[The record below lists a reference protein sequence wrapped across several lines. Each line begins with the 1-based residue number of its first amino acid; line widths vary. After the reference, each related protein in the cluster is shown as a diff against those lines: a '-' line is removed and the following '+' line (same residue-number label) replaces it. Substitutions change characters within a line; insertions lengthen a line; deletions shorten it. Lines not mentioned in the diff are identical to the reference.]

1 MHVHIVGRMTFIDRK
16 ADDSAVPT
24 DRVVRSTETAGAPGA
39 TTTDAGQPDPANRVV
54 AGHIT
59 SGSGWTARTWILL
72 VVLAGALFLD
82 GLDVSMVGVALP
94 SIGKDLGLDQSELQ
108 WIVGGYVLGYGGLLL
123 LGGRVSD
130 LLGRRRVFL
139 TALSVFALASVAS
152 ALIDVNMAIVALRFI
167 KGVAAAF
174 TVPAGLSIITT
185 TFAEG
190 PARNRALSIYTVCGA
205 SGFSLGLVF
214 GGLLTE
220 WSWRATLMFPGPVA
234 LLLLCAGLSVVPRG
248 ERVTFSW
255 AQFDVLGAVTS
266 TGALLLLVFAV
277 VRAPEVGW
285 ASATTIGTFV
295 GAAVLA
301 VAFLV
306 VEIRHRHP
314 LVRLSIL
321 RSYLLV
327 HANIS
332 GALMFGGY
340 VAFQFV
346 VTLYLQDSLG
356 WTPLTMALA
365 FLPAGLI
372 VAASATRMDRVLD
385 KVPTP
390 VLMVFGFAAFLG
402 GYLWFARVS
411 PGMGYAEFL
420 LPTIILLGIGFALTF
435 PSVTSQ
441 GTAGVDDEEQGLAS
455 GLVNTSV
462 QIGGAV
468 MLAVVTAVLASSG
481 EPARHGALLG
491 GMTTAIWLVST
502 LSVVGLVSSLAVSWS
517 RRRRAEAAVVAPNVV
532 TTTASEGELDA
543 DNVRLAPQQCARC

>member
-1 MHVHIVGRMTFIDRK
+1 MAFTDRK
-16 ADDSAVPT
+16 SSDLSDASRRTGPPRAP
-24 DRVVRSTETAGAPGA
+24 ETLS
-39 TTTDAGQPDPANRVV
+39 GQPDPAGHVA
-54 AGHIT
+54 AGHVT
-59 SGSGWTARTWILL
+59 SGSGWPGRTWLLL

-94 SIGKDLGLDQSELQ
+94 SIGADLDLGQSQLQ
-108 WIVGGYVLGYGGLLL
+108 WIVSGYVLGYGGLLL

-139 TALSVFALASVAS
+139 GALAVFAIASVAS
-152 ALIDVNMAIVALRFI
+152 AVVDIEMLIVALRFI

-234 LLLLCAGLSVVPRG
+234 VLLFLAGLRVVPRG
-248 ERVTFSW
+248 EQVQFRW

-277 VRAPEVGW
+277 VRAPAAGW
-285 ASATTIGTFV
+285 ASAATIGTFV
-295 GAAVLA
+295 AAAVLA
-301 VAFLV
+301 IAFV
-306 VEIRHRHP
+306 GIEVRHPHP
-314 LVRLSIL
+314 LVRLGIL

-327 HANIS
+327 HANVS

-340 VAFQFV
+340 VSFQFV

-356 WTPLTMALA
+356 WTPLAMALA

-372 VAASATRMDRVLD
+372 VAASAIRMDRVLD
-385 KVPTP
+385 RVPTP
-390 VLMVFGFAAFLG
+390 LLMVGGFAAFLG
-402 GYLWFARVS
+402 GYLWFARAQ
-411 PGMGYAEFL
+411 PGMGYVNFL
-420 LPTIILLGIGFALTF
+420 LPTIVLLGIGFALTF
-435 PSVTSQ
+435 PSVTAQ
-441 GTAGVDDEEQGLAS
+441 GTAGVDDDEQGLAS

-468 MLAVVTAVLASSG
+468 MLAVVTAILASSG
-481 EPARHGALLG
+481 QPTRHGELLG
-491 GMTTAIWLVST
+491 GMTTAIWLVSG
-502 LSVVGLVSSLAVSWS
+502 LSVVGLLGSLTVSWFGRRSAALASPGSQPQAS
-517 RRRRAEAAVVAPNVV
+517 RSGEMPPADEDCDAV
-532 TTTASEGELDA
+532 
-543 DNVRLAPQQCARC
+543 PQLCDQG

>member
-1 MHVHIVGRMTFIDRK
+1 MRVHIVPDMTLT
-16 ADDSAVPT
+16 DDTVANPARLPIGHV
-24 DRVVRSTETAGAPGA
+24 
-39 TTTDAGQPDPANRVV
+39 TT
-54 AGHIT
+54 
-59 SGSGWTARTWILL
+59 GSGWSAGVWILL

-94 SIGKDLGLDQSELQ
+94 SIGADLGMGQSELQ
-108 WIVGGYVLGYGGLLL
+108 WIVSGYVLGYGGLLL

-139 TALSVFALASVAS
+139 AALSVFAIASVAS
-152 ALIDVNMAIVALRFI
+152 ALVDINAVIVALRFI

-234 LLLLCAGLSVVPRG
+234 ALLFLAGLSVVPRATSG
-248 ERVTFSW
+248 PVRW
-255 AQFDVLGAVTS
+255 AHFDVLGALTS
-266 TGALLLLVFAV
+266 TGALLLLVFGV

-285 ASATTIGTFV
+285 ASPSTIGTFV
-295 GAAVLA
+295 AAT
-301 VAFLV
+301 VAAIVFV
-306 VEIRHRHP
+306 VIEMRHRHP
-314 LVRLSIL
+314 LVRLGIL

-327 HANIS
+327 HANVS

-346 VTLYLQDSLG
+346 VTLYLQQSLG
-356 WTPLTMALA
+356 WTPLSMALA

-372 VAASATRMDRVLD
+372 VALSAIRMDRVLD
-385 KVPTP
+385 RIPTP
-390 VLMVFGFAAFLG
+390 LLMVLGFGAFIA
-402 GYLWFARVS
+402 GYLWFSRAQ
-411 PGMGYAEFL
+411 PGMGYANFL
-420 LPTIILLGIGFALTF
+420 LPTIILLGIGFAATF
-435 PSVTSQ
+435 PSVTAQ
-441 GTAGVDDEEQGLAS
+441 GTSGVDDDEQGLAA

-468 MLAVVTAVLASSG
+468 MLAVVTAVLTSSG
-481 EPARHGALLG
+481 TTVRSGELLG
-491 GMTTAIWLVST
+491 GMHTAI
-502 LSVVGLVSSLAVSWS
+502 GLVSALSAVGLLGAVTVSWIA
-517 RRRRAEAAVVAPNVV
+517 RRRAPSDTDNRPEPSQDDSVETIAAAP
-532 TTTASEGELDA
+532 APELC
-543 DNVRLAPQQCARC
+543 RQR

>member
-1 MHVHIVGRMTFIDRK
+1 MRMHIVIGMAFTDRK
-16 ADDSAVPT
+16 VVSPAVPGHT
-24 DRVVRSTETAGAPGA
+24 GAPRA
-39 TTTDAGQPDPANRVV
+39 PHDASPLDPADHVA
-54 AGHIT
+54 AGHVT
-59 SGSGWTARTWILL
+59 TGSGWPARTWILL

-94 SIGKDLGLDQSELQ
+94 SIGSDLGMGQSELQ
-108 WIVGGYVLGYGGLLL
+108 WIVSGYVLGYGGLLM

-139 TALSVFALASVAS
+139 VALGVFAVASVAS
-152 ALIDVNMAIVALRFI
+152 AVVDIDMLIVALRFI

-234 LLLLCAGLSVVPRG
+234 IGLFFAGLRVIPRG
-248 ERVTFSW
+248 ERVAFRW
-255 AQFDVLGAVTS
+255 AQFDVLGAATS

-277 VRAPEVGW
+277 VRAPEIGW
-285 ASATTIGTFV
+285 ASMATIGTFV
-295 GAAVLA
+295 ASAVLA

-306 VEIRHRHP
+306 IEIRHRHP
-314 LVRLSIL
+314 LVRLGIL

-356 WTPLTMALA
+356 WTPLAMALG

-385 KVPTP
+385 RVPTP
-390 VLMVFGFAAFLG
+390 LLMVLGFAAFLG
-402 GYLWFARVS
+402 GYLWFARAQ
-411 PGMGYAEFL
+411 PGMAYADFL

-441 GTAGVDDEEQGLAS
+441 GTAGVDDDEQGLAS

-468 MLAVVTAVLASSG
+468 MLAVVTAVLSSSG
-481 EPARHGALLG
+481 EHNRPGELLG
-491 GMTTAIWLVST
+491 GMTTAIWLVSA
-502 LSVVGLVSSLAVSWS
+502 LSVIGLVGAVAVSWFG
-517 RRRRAEAAVVAPNVV
+517 RRDAAAGGGRSGEPRDEPAASPAAAVAEVSV
-532 TTTASEGELDA
+532 
-543 DNVRLAPQQCARC
+543 PQPCAHC